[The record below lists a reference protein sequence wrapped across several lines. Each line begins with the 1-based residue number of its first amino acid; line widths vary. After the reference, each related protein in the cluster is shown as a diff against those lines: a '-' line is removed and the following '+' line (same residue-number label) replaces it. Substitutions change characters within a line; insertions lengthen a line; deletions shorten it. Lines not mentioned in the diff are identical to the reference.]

1 MGSVLPEEEE
11 AVGKMSKHDRAK
23 SGGLLDTLF
32 GGRPH
37 KKGGSRHGSGHYGTG
52 GGSLGGGG
60 VGGHS
65 GYGSGSLNGGRPL
78 SGAEAEAAHFEE
90 LQAQMNR
97 MAEPEVNQKFQEILE
112 DMNIPKD
119 KREPLLLKT
128 LEEKKQMILMHLKG
142 EFGAAGAAD
151 FECLFLFWLWRG
163 LAGGRFQQ
171 VVERRSA
178 TQQGR
183 MNERFV
189 WPKLLAG
196 RP

>member
-1 MGSVLPEEEE
+1 MGSVLPVVEEK

-60 VGGHS
+60 VGGHG

-128 LEEKKQMILMHLKG
+128 LEEKKKMILMHLKG
-142 EFGAAGAAD
+142 EWRGGGGFR
-151 FECLFLFWLWRG
+151 ECLFLFWLWRG
-163 LAGGRFQQ
+163 LAQRQEEDGSNKWCK
-171 VVERRSA
+171 EE
-178 TQQGR
+178 TQR
-183 MNERFV
+183 NKEE
-189 WPKLLAG
+189 
-196 RP
+196 

>member
-1 MGSVLPEEEE
+1 
-11 AVGKMSKHDRAK
+11 MSKHDRAK

-60 VGGHS
+60 VGGHG

-142 EFGAAGAAD
+142 LCDQFK
-151 FECLFLFWLWRG
+151 
-163 LAGGRFQQ
+163 
-171 VVERRSA
+171 RSP
-178 TQQGR
+178 T
-183 MNERFV
+183 ME
-189 WPKLLAG
+189 
-196 RP
+196 